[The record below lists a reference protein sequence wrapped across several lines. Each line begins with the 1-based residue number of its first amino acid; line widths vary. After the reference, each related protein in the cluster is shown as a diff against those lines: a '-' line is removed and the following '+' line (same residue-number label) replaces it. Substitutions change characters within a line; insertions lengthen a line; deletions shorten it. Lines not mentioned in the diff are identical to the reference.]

1 MGAAQPGPTVPR
13 VKALRMKIMPEM
25 VHGTLP
31 DEERQRRWQQLADI
45 YLAQQVSCYP
55 HDYLTERLSVDRL
68 LETVDRYEEDLTDR
82 TRVHG
87 NLKVIIQVGEPIE
100 VSPQRSR
107 DRAADPLLGQI
118 RAQLQTMLDA
128 LALESPVW
136 REE

>member
-1 MGAAQPGPTVPR
+1 
-13 VKALRMKIMPEM
+13 MPEM

-31 DEERQRRWQQLADI
+31 EQERQRRWQQLADI

-55 HDYLTERLSVDRL
+55 HDYLSERPSVDRL
-68 LETVDRYEEDLTDR
+68 LETVERYEEDLTDR

-100 VSPQRSR
+100 VSPQRTR

-118 RAQLQTMLDA
+118 RAQLQAMLDV

-136 REE
+136 KEE